1 MRSSKNS
8 FPGKRSIGTAGLV
21 VWLLLV
27 GGCNPARQHL
37 DQFNCLYLSGKFQE
51 ATQFCAD
58 RISDP
63 NKASGDNLLW
73 ALQMGSVQRI
83 NRNYADSNLWF
94 DRCEELMKTFD
105 PQSRQTDVVG
115 TTLVND
121 TIIPYRGQIY
131 DGIMV
136 NTYKALNFLA
146 LKNFEYARVELNR
159 AMERQARAKDA
170 FNEEIQ
176 KEQEKL
182 DKEKSDKKE
191 SKTFDYQKTVEN
203 EDAQTR
209 IRNAYPDLSEFEA
222 YPDFVNPYST
232 YLAGIYFLV
241 SGDAGKSRDL
251 LRECAAMM
259 PGNAYVQADSAA
271 AEHFL
276 MEETPCPPTVW
287 VFLEN
292 GVGPVKEEFR
302 VDLPLFLLTGK
313 VYYAGIALPKLVE
326 RPAATER
333 LTLQI
338 GQDEFATETV
348 ADMDRVVKTEFAK
361 EYPWIVTRAV
371 ISGGAKAAV
380 QYAILESSNNNNN
393 SGGAI
398 FAAAIMAVYSLA
410 TTTADVRIWTALPKN
425 IQVARASMP
434 SDGQVTL
441 RTSQGSLHTLNV
453 GTGKHAIVIVQM
465 ITALTE
471 PRIEVLTI
479 P

>member
-1 MRSSKNS
+1 MRSLRQEMLGNRCISY
-8 FPGKRSIGTAGLV
+8 AGLA
-21 VWLLLV
+21 VWLLLI

-37 DQFNCLYLSGKFQE
+37 EQFNTLFLNGQYQE
-51 ATQFCAD
+51 ASQFCAG

-73 ALQMGSVQRI
+73 ALQMGSVQRV
-83 NRNYADSNLWF
+83 NRNYAESNLWF

-136 NTYKALNFLA
+136 NTYKAMNFLA
-146 LKNFEYARVELNR
+146 LGNTEYARVELNR
-159 AMERQARAKDA
+159 AMERQSRAKDA

-182 DKEKSDKKE
+182 DKEKTDKKE
-191 SKTFDYQKTVEN
+191 SQTFDYQKTVEN
-203 EDAQTR
+203 EDAQAR
-209 IRNAYPDLSEFEA
+209 IRNAYPGLSEFEA

-232 YLAGIYFLV
+232 YLAGIYFLM

-251 LRECAAMM
+251 LKECAAMM
-259 PGNAYVQADSAA
+259 TGNPYIQADFAA
-271 AEHFL
+271 ADEFL
-276 MEETPCPPTVW
+276 MDDTPPPPTVW

-292 GVGPVKEEFR
+292 GVGPVKAEFR
-302 VDLPLFLLTGK
+302 VDLPLFLFTGK

-338 GQDEFATETV
+338 GNDEFASETV

-371 ISGGAKAAV
+371 ISGGTKAAV
-380 QYAILESSNNNNN
+380 QYAILEGSRNNNNN
-393 SGGAI
+393 GGAI

-410 TTTADVRIWTALPKN
+410 TTTADMRIWTALPKN
-425 IQVARASMP
+425 IQVTRAPMP
-434 SDGQVTL
+434 ADGQITL
-441 RTSQGSLHTLNV
+441 RTSQGAIHTLNV
-453 GTGKHAIVIVQM
+453 GSGKHAIVIVQM